1 MTPEILVTTVR
12 IAVIS
17 NQSSFKYEK
26 IRGSD
31 MKKLNREELGKLGL
45 YEFQGYI
52 GAMTS
57 PTFGGW
63 KGTDRLIELLNI
75 KDMNRPK
82 ILEVGCATG
91 YITRYIAEKFDC
103 EITGIDLS
111 EVLLEIARDKSE
123 EQKLDN
129 TKFEY
134 ASVED
139 LPFPDDT
146 FDIVY
151 GEAITALVSDPLK
164 VLLEYKRVLKPG
176 GRVATVDLF
185 MKESLSSEFL
195 EETNEVMSNV
205 IGTEVK
211 IRDFKT
217 WEQIFN
223 DSGFNSI
230 ELHDYYDDLFK
241 RDYSTGETV
250 KLTLNLFY
258 HMLTSSEVRRKIS
271 PTMKFARK
279 FQEALNGGNFGYLIF
294 TGVK

>member
-1 MTPEILVTTVR
+1 
-12 IAVIS
+12 
-17 NQSSFKYEK
+17 
-26 IRGSD
+26 
-31 MKKLNREELGKLGL
+31 MKKLSREEIGKLGL

-63 KGTDRLIELLNI
+63 KGTERLTELLNI
-75 KDMNRPK
+75 KDMNKPK

-91 YITRYIAEKFDC
+91 YITRYIAQKFDC
-103 EITGIDLS
+103 EITGVDLS
-111 EVLLEIARDKSE
+111 KVLLDIARE
-123 EQKLDN
+123 ESQKLNLDN

-134 ASVED
+134 ANVED
-139 LPFPDDT
+139 LPFSDNT

-151 GEAITALVSDPLK
+151 GEAITALVPNPLK
-164 VLLEYKRVLKPG
+164 VLREYKRILKPE

-185 MKESLSSEFL
+185 MKESLRDEFV
-195 EETNEVMSNV
+195 EETNEIMSNV

-211 IRDFKT
+211 IRDFKD

-223 DSGFNSI
+223 DSGFKSI
-230 ELHDYYDDLFK
+230 EIHDYYEDLFE
-241 RDYSTGETV
+241 RDYSFGETV
-250 KLTLNLFY
+250 KITLKLLH
-258 HMLTSSEVRRKIS
+258 HMITNGDVRRKMA
-271 PTMKFARK
+271 PTLKFARK